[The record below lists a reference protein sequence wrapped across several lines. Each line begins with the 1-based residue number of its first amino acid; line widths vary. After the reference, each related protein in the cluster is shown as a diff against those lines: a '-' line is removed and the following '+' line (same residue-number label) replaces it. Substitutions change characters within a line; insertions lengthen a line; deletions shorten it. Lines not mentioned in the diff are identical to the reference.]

1 MKTEQSAH
9 TINNNNII
17 QAKRA
22 SADFYCLNRLLIVI
36 MIGVSDI
43 SVAPSAMVV
52 WPAHLAATRIIKI
65 QSNVFI
71 NGHESAW
78 SFVER

>member
-9 TINNNNII
+9 TINNNNIV

-36 MIGVSDI
+36 MIGVCPMFPWLRHDGG
-43 SVAPSAMVV
+43 VAGSPRRN
-52 WPAHLAATRIIKI
+52 AH
-65 QSNVFI
+65 N
-71 NGHESAW
+71 
-78 SFVER
+78 